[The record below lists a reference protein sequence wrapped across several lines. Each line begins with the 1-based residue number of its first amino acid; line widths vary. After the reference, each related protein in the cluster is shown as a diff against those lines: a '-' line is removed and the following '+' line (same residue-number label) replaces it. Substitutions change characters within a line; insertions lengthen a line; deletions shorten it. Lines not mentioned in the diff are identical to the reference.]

1 MERSSFDFA
10 KEEIK
15 RKLSLADLVENY
27 TSLKRS
33 GKGYIGLCPFH
44 DDKNPSFHVDE
55 EKGLYYCFSCG
66 AGGDI
71 FKFLE
76 NHKGISF
83 VEAVHELASKLNIKI
98 SGSTSKQSHEQS
110 KRSIQLEI
118 NKRALQFFH
127 DNLLKNRS
135 SQKARDYLASR
146 SIDIDLAKEF
156 HLGFAEDSWDK
167 LLSCFKNEK
176 ISLDISLEL
185 GLIGKS
191 EKTQNL
197 YDTFRNRIIFPIIDV
212 DGDVIGFGGRVINDD
227 DKPKYLNSP
236 ESTLYKKRK
245 SFYGLH
251 YSKNHIQKE
260 KCALL
265 VEGYMDFLSL
275 YSSGIKNVVATLGT
289 SFTTDHAS
297 YLKKYTDSVVI
308 LYDGDNSGL
317 RAAVKSGEIL
327 LQAGLNPKV
336 AKIPEG
342 SDPDTVVKEEG
353 SSINEFIESA
363 QEVTGYFI
371 DTVLDRFERK
381 EITRS
386 ESAEQLAEFGEQMK
400 DPIIRSDFIHKAASR
415 LGFREDALQSMLKSK
430 KKSSYSKQESS
441 AEQEEKNSHKTVDAH
456 EMMILKI
463 CINHPDVI
471 GFIDEEFVIHHMSD
485 DNVKKIL
492 IKMISEK
499 FEDISTFVSSFQESQ
514 ITNVLSAAAFSSDE
528 VQGSKNKVKKMLDEC
543 MNRLKLKK
551 VREQRIL
558 QKRKLDETNKKEF
571 INAYNDLLKKEQT
584 IQSELQKIIN

>member
-10 KEEIK
+10 KEEIR

-44 DDKNPSFHVDE
+44 DDKNPSFHVSE

-71 FKFLE
+71 FNFLE

-83 VEAVHELASKLNIKI
+83 KEAVHELASKLNIRI
-98 SGSTSKQSHEQS
+98 SGNTSEQSHEQS
-110 KRSIQLEI
+110 KRSVQLKI

-135 SQKARDYLASR
+135 SQKARDYLAGR
-146 SIDIDLAKEF
+146 GIGIELAKEF
-156 HLGFAEDSWDK
+156 QLGFAEDSWNE
-167 LLSCFKNEK
+167 LLNCFKNEE
-176 ISLDISLEL
+176 ISLDTPLEL

-191 EKTQNL
+191 EKNQSL

-227 DKPKYLNSP
+227 DKPKYINSS
-236 ESTLYKKRK
+236 ESVLYKKRK

-251 YSKNHIQKE
+251 YSKNHIDKE
-260 KCALL
+260 KRAIL

-275 YSSGIKNVVATLGT
+275 YSSGIKNVVANLGT

-297 YLKKYTDSVVI
+297 YLKKYTDNVVI
-308 LYDGDNSGL
+308 LYDGDSSGL

-342 SDPDTVVKEEG
+342 SDPDTVVKEKDG
-353 SSINEFIESA
+353 SINDFIENA

-371 DTVLDRFERK
+371 DTVLGRFERK

-386 ESAEQLAEFGEQMK
+386 ESAEQLAEFGKKMK

-415 LGFREDALQSMLKSK
+415 LGFREDALYSMLKVRK
-430 KKSSYSKQESS
+430 KTPSSKQESN
-441 AEQEEKNSHKTVDAH
+441 AEQKETKTIDAH

-463 CINHPDVI
+463 CINHPEVT
-471 GFIDEEFVIHHMSD
+471 GSIDEEFVIHYMSD

-499 FEDISTFVSSFQESQ
+499 FEDISTFLNSFQESQ
-514 ITNVLSAAAFSSDE
+514 ISNVLSAAAFSSDE
-528 VQGSKNKVKKMLDEC
+528 VQGSKDRVKKMLDEC
-543 MNRLKLKK
+543 INRLKLKK

-571 INAYNDLLKKEQT
+571 INAYNDLLKKEKN
-584 IQSELQKIIN
+584 IQSELNKIIN